1 MRKNI
6 RMVLL
11 GELILFIALFL
22 FNLFMCTGNLF
33 NLEIFFDIP
42 SLLFILIIL
51 IPGLMIMG
59 EWKNFTKAFSVGI
72 KEFTLLELKEI
83 IQAVKAAQALTLFG
97 ALFAILSS
105 VVIILIK
112 VFEIDSM
119 LIGPNLAV
127 CLLSGFYAA
136 IIEYF
141 LLPLRLNA
149 EHKMNEEMDFEDES
163 E

>member
-1 MRKNI
+1 MKRNI
-6 RMVLL
+6 RFVLL
-11 GELILFIALFL
+11 GQLVLLIILFV
-22 FNLFMCTGNLF
+22 FNLVLCMGNEWFYALT
-33 NLEIFFDIP
+33 LYFDIP
-42 SLLFILIIL
+42 SLLLILIIL
-51 IPGLMIMG
+51 IPGLIIFG

-72 KEFTLLELKEI
+72 KEYSLLELKNI
-83 IQAVKAAQALTLFG
+83 IQAVKAAQILTILA
-97 ALFAILSS
+97 ALFAMLTS

-112 VFEIDSM
+112 VFDTM

-127 CLLSGFYAA
+127 CVLSGFYAA

-163 E
+163 L